1 MKAKNLWRKIVDAVK
16 RLFGIKADGAEETTA
31 YKEVSAALDK
41 MLETFD
47 EGLYQQYVGKKSTAF
62 TGRTGQLSTDSTS
75 GSLVQSATHS
85 PADTLGVSF
94 DAAKVRNFSQKARNN
109 INNFKNGDNP
119 IIAPQL
125 ETAFANLRKFF
136 AMNYSGRS
144 NYVVYDT
151 PKGRMAFRLTDHNAF
166 GKNFERDKAKQVPY
180 YGYWGDEKELAA
192 LGIYFCY

>member
-1 MKAKNLWRKIVDAVK
+1 MDAVK

-31 YKEVSAALDK
+31 YKEVSVALDK

-47 EGLYQQYVGKKSTAF
+47 EGLYQQYVGKKNTAF
-62 TGRTGQLSTDSTS
+62 KGRTGQLSTDSTS
-75 GSLVQSATHS
+75 GSLVRSATHS
-85 PADTLGVSF
+85 PTDTLGVPF
-94 DAAKVRNFSQKARNN
+94 DDAKVRRFSQSARNN
-109 INNFKNGDNP
+109 VKKFKNGDAYVNNESLSK
-119 IIAPQL
+119 AYSD
-125 ETAFANLRKFF
+125 LRKLF
-136 AMNYSGRS
+136 AMSYSGRS